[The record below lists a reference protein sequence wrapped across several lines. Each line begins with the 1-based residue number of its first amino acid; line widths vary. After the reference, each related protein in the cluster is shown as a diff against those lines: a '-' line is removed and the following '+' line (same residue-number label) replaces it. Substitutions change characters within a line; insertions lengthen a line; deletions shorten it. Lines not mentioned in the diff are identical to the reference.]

1 VADTDAATTVIDRT
15 PRPEPEAPQ
24 ADRIRRIRRPH
35 WVDLSKGEQPP
46 GAAGIPAPPDYS
58 PTVGRPTTWWTP
70 DPGSQADSDPGLD
83 PDEPEAPATS
93 APDFDVTAFADRL
106 GRLITETPDERR
118 ARQHAE
124 REAAFEAAGETAEQ
138 RKARHKAEAKAAKR
152 QAARKASHAKAGSSG
167 RARRFRRWCTLTAL
181 SASAGYGIGLVQ
193 LITPGGPYVGL
204 LLAAVGYGL
213 DLRLRD
219 WGGTRVSEVRRPLPL
234 AVLIVCRIPVASGLT
249 VALGTQGLITAVTGA
264 FH

>member
-15 PRPEPEAPQ
+15 PTPEPEAPQ

-46 GAAGIPAPPDYS
+46 GPAGIPAPPAYA
-58 PTVGRPTTWWTP
+58 PTVGARATP
-70 DPGSQADSDPGLD
+70 APGPA
-83 PDEPEAPATS
+83 EPPAPAIQ
-93 APDFDVTAFADRL
+93 AAGFDVTAFADRL
-106 GRLITETPDERR
+106 GQLIAETPEERR

-124 REAAFEAAGETAEQ
+124 REAQFEAAGETPEQ

-152 QAARKASHAKAGSSG
+152 QAARKASHAKQGDSG

-181 SASAGYGIGLVQ
+181 SASTGYATGLIQ

-213 DLRLRD
+213 DLRLRN

-249 VALGTQGLITAVTGA
+249 VALGAQGLITAVNGA

>member
-15 PRPEPEAPQ
+15 PAPEPEAPQ
-24 ADRIRRIRRPH
+24 VDRVRRIRRPH

-46 GAAGIPAPPDYS
+46 GPAGIPAPPTYA
-58 PTVGRPTTWWTP
+58 PTVGPPTP
-70 DPGSQADSDPGLD
+70 EPAAAPVAAPG
-83 PDEPEAPATS
+83 
-93 APDFDVTAFADRL
+93 FDVTAFADRL
-106 GRLITETPDERR
+106 GQIITETPSERR
-118 ARQHAE
+118 ARQHAA
-124 REAAFEAAGETAEQ
+124 REAAFEAAGESAEQ

-152 QAARKASHAKAGSSG
+152 QAARKAKAGSSD
-167 RARRFRRWCTLTAL
+167 RARRFRRWCTLTAI
-181 SASAGYGIGLVQ
+181 SASAGYSVGLVQ

-213 DLRLRD
+213 DLRLRN

-234 AVLIVCRIPVASGLT
+234 AVLIVCRVPVASGLT
-249 VALGTQGLITAVTGA
+249 VAIGAQGLITAVTGA